1 MDELLSL
8 IMNCEHGCRTCFHN
22 TAGALCSIGADQA
35 RQPCPYWAI
44 SFRLF
49 LRAVEDWERAHPGQ
63 IPEAMERASGP
74 RSYNLSRYRASAEGF
89 FPATCKTCTHWRPE
103 ADCQPRSGP
112 PCQQWRVSLAY
123 FLMGSALW
131 RLRHPWPE
139 Q

>member
-1 MDELLSL
+1 
-8 IMNCEHGCRTCFHN
+8 MNDLRAIIASCENGCTTCFHS
-22 TAGALCSIGADQA
+22 TTGARCGIGTDPA
-35 RQPCPYWAI
+35 RQPCPYWVI

-49 LRAVEDWERAHPGQ
+49 LRAVEDWERDHPGQ
-63 IPEAMERASGP
+63 IPEAPERARGP
-74 RSYNLSRYRASAEGF
+74 RSYNLSRYRASAEGY
-89 FPATCKTCTHWRPE
+89 FPASCETCTHWRPG

-139 Q
+139 N